1 MRLNIAGVVLKP
13 DSSHLKPN
21 YNSIFDRLKRNNID
35 YILEQKSAKL
45 VGKSG
50 VEFDK
55 LCSKCDFLLCVGGD
69 GTLISTARKAYNY
82 DIPILGINFGKLGFL
97 IDLNEDEFE
106 KFLQNM
112 QKGNCRIDKRL
123 MLKLSID
130 GKEYYSF
137 NDIVL
142 CKKTMRGLVDI
153 EATIDGKR
161 FNHYRGDGVIVSTPT
176 GSTAYNLS
184 CGGPVVYPLGRGIV
198 VTPISPHSLT
208 QRPVVLPETFA
219 IEFQSIG
226 DEDIK
231 ILIDGQ
237 ESLSL
242 PKNCKI
248 TIGQASK
255 KAQLIHRAEFN
266 YFDILSQKLR
276 WGEYDK

>member
-1 MRLNIAGVVLKP
+1 
-13 DSSHLKPN
+13 
-21 YNSIFDRLKRNNID
+21 
-35 YILEQKSAKL
+35 
-45 VGKSG
+45 
-50 VEFDK
+50 
-55 LCSKCDFLLCVGGD
+55 
-69 GTLISTARKAYNY
+69 
-82 DIPILGINFGKLGFL
+82 
-97 IDLNEDEFE
+97 
-106 KFLQNM
+106 M

-130 GKEYYSF
+130 DKEYYSF

-153 EATIDGKR
+153 EATIDDKR

-208 QRPVVLPETFA
+208 QRPVVLPETFV

-226 DEDIK
+226 DDDIK

-242 PKNCKI
+242 PKNRKI
-248 TIGQASK
+248 TITQASK